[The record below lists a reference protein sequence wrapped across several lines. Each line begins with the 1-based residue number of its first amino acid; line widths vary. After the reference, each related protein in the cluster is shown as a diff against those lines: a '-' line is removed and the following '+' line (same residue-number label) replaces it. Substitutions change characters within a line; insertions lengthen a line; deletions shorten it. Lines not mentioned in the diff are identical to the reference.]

1 MNLKVFP
8 IDFKMLPDLSNKVV
22 KKLAKIVIVGVHIW
36 LFLSFISFSPSK
48 GSKIKI
54 SRKKIID
61 AVWKQKGGI
70 S

>member
-1 MNLKVFP
+1 
-8 IDFKMLPDLSNKVV
+8 MLELASLSYRFQCV
-22 KKLAKIVIVGVHIW
+22 AKIGTIGVNIW
-36 LFLSFISFSPSK
+36 WFLLFISFSPSK

-54 SRKKIID
+54 YRKKIID